1 MGPRPKHSWGLLRS
15 GTFSHLSHVAVS
27 RASLLL
33 RHQVSQ
39 IYSSSE
45 SEGMW
50 SASRNRVTQDTSY
63 KCRLLGPARN
73 ILNLSDWG
81 LGPGFGIYN
90 NCPHLTLTQSN
101 ALESVSVDTG
111 SPFHGETTH
120 QKAESIVCRNPENLP
135 PGNILSAA
143 CKTPQAVQVDSM
155 EKDSPD
161 GIWILEQGRVQTPFP
176 KEWLLQ
182 QRAEREVS
190 NAATATIMF
199 QPERCC
205 PSLWHTP
212 QSWVWLLRDLWSGI
226 F

>member
-1 MGPRPKHSWGLLRS
+1 MLPH
-15 GTFSHLSHVAVS
+15 
-27 RASLLL
+27 L

-39 IYSSSE
+39 IYSNSE
-45 SEGMW
+45 SEGTW
-50 SASRNRVTQDTSY
+50 SASRNSHSEHWLQMQTPGPS
-63 KCRLLGPARN
+63 LGN

-81 LGPGFGIYN
+81 LGPGFGTYN
-90 NCPHLTLTQSN
+90 NCPHLTLMQSN
-101 ALESVSVDTG
+101 TLESVSVDTG
-111 SPFHGETTH
+111 SPFYGETTH
-120 QKAESIVCRNPENLP
+120 EKAESILCRNPENLP

-161 GIWILEQGRVQTPFP
+161 GIWILEPGRVQTPFP

-205 PSLWHTP
+205 PSIWHTP
-212 QSWVWLLRDLWSGI
+212 RSWVWLLRDLWFGI
-226 F
+226 FWDQITFPVSEG

>member
-1 MGPRPKHSWGLLRS
+1 MRHILSSQPCC
-15 GTFSHLSHVAVS
+15 SHVAS
-27 RASLLL
+27 PEASSLPDLLKF
-33 RHQVSQ
+33 RIRGNV
-39 IYSSSE
+39 
-45 SEGMW
+45 
-50 SASRNRVTQDTSY
+50 
-63 KCRLLGPARN
+63 KCFTEHSHSGHWLQMQTPGPSPGN

-90 NCPHLTLTQSN
+90 NCPHLTLMQSN
-101 ALESVSVDTG
+101 TLESVSVDTG
-111 SPFHGETTH
+111 SPFYGETTH
-120 QKAESIVCRNPENLP
+120 EKTESIVCRNPENLP

-161 GIWILEQGRVQTPFP
+161 GIWILEPGRVQTPFP

-199 QPERCC
+199 QAERCC
-205 PSLWHTP
+205 PS
-212 QSWVWLLRDLWSGI
+212 V
-226 F
+226 